1 MKKLIF
7 VFGLLFL
14 FVLSHSNSFAQDVI
28 ASKDAKDN
36 IGKTVQVKGKV
47 AGVFASKNGNTY
59 INFDEKSP
67 NQTFTVVLFKET
79 QLDISSITEGC
90 TLTISGE
97 IKEYKGKPEI
107 VLTTASQ
114 IISVEK

>member
-7 VFGLLFL
+7 VFGLLLL
-14 FVLSHSNSFAQDVI
+14 FVSSHAFAQEVI

-47 AGVFASKNGNTY
+47 VSIFASKNGNTY

-67 NQTFTVVLFKET
+67 NQTFTVVLFKDSAV
-79 QLDISSITEGC
+79 DISKISEGSI
-90 TLTISGE
+90 LTVSGE
-97 IKEYKGKPEI
+97 IKDYKGKPEI
-107 VLTTASQ
+107 VLTKAEQ
-114 IISVEK
+114 IISIE

>member
-7 VFGLLFL
+7 VFGLLLL
-14 FVLSHSNSFAQDVI
+14 FVSSHSFAQEVI

-36 IGKTVQVKGKV
+36 IGKTAQVKGKV
-47 AGVFASKNGNTY
+47 ASIFASKNGNTY

-67 NQTFTVVLFKET
+67 NQTFTVALFKDA
-79 QLDISSITEGC
+79 QVDISSITEGC
-90 TLTISGE
+90 ILTVSGE

-107 VLTTASQ
+107 ILTKADQ
-114 IISVEK
+114 IISIEKQ